1 MCVNRVIAMHMDLKD
16 IAMHMDL
23 KDIACICASTEVS
36 RCTMFKALPL
46 QGLPV
51 GMTQEMFDDYRRCR
65 RNNEF
70 AQE

>member
-1 MCVNRVIAMHMDLKD
+1 
-16 IAMHMDL
+16 
-23 KDIACICASTEVS
+23 
-36 RCTMFKALPL
+36 MFKALPL